1 MENARETIN
10 NIMDEHGFRHKHQVA
25 GYFGVSPQALSIWI
39 AKNQIPPKHLLKIS
53 EEKSLKNTQVGENKI
68 ETPVGGSKEEL
79 KSVINYL
86 MRENAKLKKKLKRL
100 NKTERKTIETKGG
113 VFDKVFADSLYI
125 SGRVSDGVIVELDG
139 KWETVM
145 GYKKEQLAEKPYDN
159 KDLIH
164 PDDLEHVK
172 KLQEELK
179 QTRIISLTR
188 YSTIQ
193 RWKHGKT
200 GEYIMLSMVWDVD
213 VDADTVLVVCKPID
227 DFIKVEHN

>member
-1 MENARETIN
+1 MEKARETIN
-10 NIMDEHGFRHKHQVA
+10 NIMEERGFRHKHQVA
-25 GYFGVSPQALSIWI
+25 DYFGVSPQALSIWI

-53 EEKSLKNTQVGENKI
+53 EEKSLKNSQSGKNKI
-68 ETPVGGSKEEL
+68 KAPTGGSKEEL
-79 KSVINYL
+79 QSVVNYL
-86 MRENAKLKKKLKRL
+86 LRENANLKKKLEIL
-100 NKTERKTIETKGG
+100 NKRERSTIETKGG

-139 KWETVM
+139 RWESVM

-213 VDADTVLVVCKPID
+213 VDADIVLVVCKPID

>member
-1 MENARETIN
+1 MENARQTIN
-10 NIMDEHGFRHKHQVA
+10 NIMDEQGFRHKHQVA
-25 GYFGVSPQALSIWI
+25 DYFGVSPQALSIWI

-53 EEKSLKNTQVGENKI
+53 EEKNLKNTQWGENKI

-79 KSVINYL
+79 QSVINYL

-145 GYKKEQLAEKPYDN
+145 GYKKEQ
-159 KDLIH
+159 
-164 PDDLEHVK
+164 
-172 KLQEELK
+172 
-179 QTRIISLTR
+179 
-188 YSTIQ
+188 
-193 RWKHGKT
+193 
-200 GEYIMLSMVWDVD
+200 
-213 VDADTVLVVCKPID
+213 
-227 DFIKVEHN
+227 F

>member
-1 MENARETIN
+1 MESARETIN
-10 NIMDEHGFRHKHQVA
+10 NIMNERGFRHKHQVA
-25 GYFGVSPQALSIWI
+25 DYFGVSPQALSIWI

-53 EEKSLKNTQVGENKI
+53 QEKNSQQAERSATDGLSAGS
-68 ETPVGGSKEEL
+68 GSKEEL
-79 KSVINYL
+79 QSVVNYL
-86 MRENAKLKKKLKRL
+86 MRENNALKEEIRTLKQGQGSAL
-100 NKTERKTIETKGG
+100 EPKGG

-125 SGRVSDGVIVELDG
+125 SGRVSDGVIVDLDG

-145 GYKKEQLAEKPYDN
+145 GYKKEQLAEKQYDS

-164 PDDLEHVK
+164 PNDLEHVK
-172 KLQEELK
+172 KLQTELN
-179 QTRIISLTR
+179 QTRIISSTR

-200 GEYIMLSMVWDVD
+200 GEYVMLSMVWDVD

-227 DFIKVEHN
+227 GFINV

>member
-25 GYFGVSPQALSIWI
+25 DYFGVSPQALSIWI

-53 EEKSLKNTQVGENKI
+53 EEKSLKNTQMGENKI

-79 KSVINYL
+79 QSVINYV

-145 GYKKEQLAEKPYDN
+145 GYKKDQLTKKPYDN
-159 KDLIH
+159 KGLIH

>member
-1 MENARETIN
+1 
-10 NIMDEHGFRHKHQVA
+10 
-25 GYFGVSPQALSIWI
+25 
-39 AKNQIPPKHLLKIS
+39 
-53 EEKSLKNTQVGENKI
+53 
-68 ETPVGGSKEEL
+68 
-79 KSVINYL
+79 
-86 MRENAKLKKKLKRL
+86 
-100 NKTERKTIETKGG
+100 
-113 VFDKVFADSLYI
+113 
-125 SGRVSDGVIVELDG
+125 VIVELDG

-145 GYKKEQLAEKPYDN
+145 GYKKEQLTEKPYDH

-164 PDDLEHVK
+164 PNDLEHVK

-193 RWKHGKT
+193 RWRHGKT

-227 DFIKVEHN
+227 GFIKVEHN

>member
-1 MENARETIN
+1 MESARETIN
-10 NIMDEHGFRHKHQVA
+10 NIMNERGFRHKHQVA
-25 GYFGVSPQALSIWI
+25 DYFGVSPQALSIWI

-53 EEKSLKNTQVGENKI
+53 QEKNSQQAERSATDGLPAGS
-68 ETPVGGSKEEL
+68 GSKEEL
-79 KSVINYL
+79 QSVVNYL
-86 MRENAKLKKKLKRL
+86 MRENNALKEEIRTLKQGQGSAL
-100 NKTERKTIETKGG
+100 EPKGG

-125 SGRVSDGVIVELDG
+125 SGRVSDGVIVDLDG

-145 GYKKEQLAEKPYDN
+145 GYKKEQLAEKQYDS

-164 PDDLEHVK
+164 PNDLEHVK
-172 KLQEELK
+172 KLQTELN
-179 QTRIISLTR
+179 QTRIISSTR

-200 GEYIMLSMVWDVD
+200 GEYVMLSMVWDVD

-227 DFIKVEHN
+227 GFINV